1 MSPRTPTPR
10 TRRSSLLI
18 VLTGSA
24 LVAAGLAN
32 LSGCRDERPS
42 SMTNPD
48 AGASS
53 LAPMSPALTAKLR
66 ATTHLYWRHPR
77 DGAVVCEPWTLRWSD
92 EENTRALLEHDE
104 PGPPPATLRLA
115 LNLADDQLY
124 ARSPEIERSG
134 DLRTLP
140 CVFSG
145 QVDLR
150 GGSAEGLDLDSRAR
164 WYVDADACRS
174 DDPKGRIQPLG
185 CPATLADLPSRAR
198 LLQPP
203 GDAPTRPPPW
213 LLARRVFLQIEDEG
227 EGSRCLPLRREAGPE
242 GDHHGLLR
250 GPLGPWAIELRYHFD
265 GRWLT
270 LSGPTWRQ
278 RRGREERVVSRGCL
292 FAEELSASDSAGARF
307 PRVGWYVDRDACE
320 RAAALRTTPRCIVE
334 APASP

>member
-1 MSPRTPTPR
+1 MLVH
-10 TRRSSLLI
+10 LL
-18 VLTGSA
+18 GSA
-24 LVAAGLAN
+24 LVAAGLASVGGCGDGR
-32 LSGCRDERPS
+32 SG

-53 LAPMSPALTAKLR
+53 LAPMSAKLTAKLR
-66 ATTHLYWRHPR
+66 ATTGLFWRHQR
-77 DGAVVCEPWTLRWSD
+77 DGAVVCEPWSLRWDD
-92 EENTRALLEHDE
+92 EGEAQAKTRAILEHDE
-104 PGPPPATLRLA
+104 PGPPQATLRLS

-150 GGSAEGLDLDSRAR
+150 GGSAERLDLDSRTR
-164 WYVDADACRS
+164 WYVDADACS
-174 DDPKGRIQPLG
+174 DDDPKGRIQPLG
-185 CPATLADLPSRAR
+185 CPATLADLPSRDR

-203 GDAPTRPPPW
+203 GEAPTALPPW
-213 LLARRVFLQIEDEG
+213 LEARRVFLQVESDAEG
-227 EGSRCLPLRREAGPE
+227 ARCLPLRREAGPE

-250 GPLGPWAIELRYHFD
+250 GPLGPWALELRYHFD

-292 FAEELSASDSAGARF
+292 FAEALTTSDDSGARF
-307 PRVGWYVDRDACE
+307 PRVSWYVDRDACE
-320 RAAALRTTPRCIVE
+320 RAPPPKTTPLCIVE
-334 APASP
+334 LPAGS